1 MLIGTVELGKVPR
14 VVLATD
20 DENLKSNMERARLLG
35 IDLVE
40 ARVDL
45 LKEPTEKRVRTF
57 LDVVADYGF
66 YAVSTVRPVWEG
78 GAFRDDESER
88 LSLFELLVKHP
99 ATGAVDVELRSEIL
113 PEVRAMARQERKPLI
128 VSYHDFEKT
137 PGESEI
143 EELFGKAVEAG
154 ADLVKLAFTGKS
166 HDDAARICST
176 LFKFKE
182 PKVFM
187 VMGEA
192 GKFTRV
198 VGFSFGSLLTY
209 TFFGKPVAPG
219 QIEAERL
226 VSLLKEFY
234 PDRR

>member
-20 DENLKSNMERARLLG
+20 DENLKSKLERARLLG

-45 LKEPTEKRVRTF
+45 LKEPTEKRVRAF

-78 GAFRDDESER
+78 GAFRGDESER

-113 PEVRAMARQERKPLI
+113 PEVRAMARRERKPLI

-143 EELFGKAVEAG
+143 EELFRKAVEAG

-166 HDDAARICST
+166 HDDAARVCST

>member
-20 DENLKSNMERARLLG
+20 DENLKSKLERARLLG

-78 GAFRDDESER
+78 GAFRGDESER

-113 PEVRAMARQERKPLI
+113 PEVRTMARQERKPLI

-166 HDDAARICST
+166 HDDAARVCST

>member
-20 DENLKSNMERARLLG
+20 DENLKSKLERARLLG

-78 GAFRDDESER
+78 GAFRGDESER

-166 HDDAARICST
+166 HDDAARVCST

>member
-20 DENLKSNMERARLLG
+20 DENLKSKLERARLLG

-78 GAFRDDESER
+78 GAFRGDESER

-128 VSYHDFEKT
+128 VSYHNFEKT

-166 HDDAARICST
+166 HDDAARVCST

>member
-20 DENLKSNMERARLLG
+20 DENLKSKLERARLLG

-45 LKEPTEKRVRTF
+45 LKEPTENRVRTF

-78 GAFRDDESER
+78 GAFRGDESER

-166 HDDAARICST
+166 HDDAARVCST

>member
-20 DENLKSNMERARLLG
+20 DENLKSKLERARLLG

-45 LKEPTEKRVRTF
+45 LKEPTEKKVRTF

-78 GAFRDDESER
+78 GAFRGDESER